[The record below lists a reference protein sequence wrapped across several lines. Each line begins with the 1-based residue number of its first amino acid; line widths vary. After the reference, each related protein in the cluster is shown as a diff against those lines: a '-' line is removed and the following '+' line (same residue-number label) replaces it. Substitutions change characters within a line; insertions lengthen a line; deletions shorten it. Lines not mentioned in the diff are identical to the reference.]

1 MLSEDPHWAGVDL
14 SGPGWRRLRA
24 DLARLRQ
31 SQRHE
36 PECPVSV
43 GVVHEPWLTKQELA
57 RHLGFSPRWVELR
70 VREGM
75 PCERFG
81 ARLRFQRT
89 PVEQWLKEGAVA

>member
-1 MLSEDPHWAGVDL
+1 MLSKELCAEADV
-14 SGPGWRRLRA
+14 SRRLRA

-31 SQRHE
+31 SHRCDLDLSI
-36 PECPVSV
+36 PS

-57 RHLGFSPRWVELR
+57 KYLGFSPRWVELR
-70 VREGM
+70 VRDGM

-89 PVEQWLKEGAVA
+89 PVEQWLKEGATA